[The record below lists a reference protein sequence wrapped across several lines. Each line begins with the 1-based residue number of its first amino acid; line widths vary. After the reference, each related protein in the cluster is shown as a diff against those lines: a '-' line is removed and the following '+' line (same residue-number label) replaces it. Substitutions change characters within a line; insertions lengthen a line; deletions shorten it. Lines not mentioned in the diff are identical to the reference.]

1 MTISPAVTPTLAAPA
16 QTHNVPTLRA
26 RITRAFGL
34 FTLLGTV
41 LYSVLTLLLLYS
53 VEDHVFEA
61 QVHEEAAWLTATRQR
76 DGYWPTPR
84 LPHMLLATTLGDLPS
99 DLFAQLRD
107 EPRRREFRGDAGRH
121 YHVRAVAQNATGVPD
136 AWLVAEVSRQLAV
149 RPLRRELLVK
159 WMFVVVGILLGAA
172 WLARAVARRI
182 ATPLQQLASAVEGAN
197 AAGTDALSVTL
208 PHNTDREL
216 RVVASALEAWSE
228 RVTQHVARERAFTRD
243 VSHELRTP
251 LSVLRSSVER
261 GSAQP
266 GVPYETQL
274 ALGVATRATQDLQRT
289 IDTLL
294 MLAREQE
301 APRRSDAA
309 VRSALES
316 VLLDR
321 IEDLAAR
328 GLTLDIDVPR
338 SLRLPVPEDV
348 LQLMLAS
355 LFDNVRDHG
364 AAGVVTV
371 SSDTHSVT
379 VHNRRHDSAGKGHG
393 FGLPLV
399 ARLAEATGLALE
411 VHSDDESFTV
421 RLRAALALPQTLSLE
436 PTPA

>member
-1 MTISPAVTPTLAAPA
+1 MTASRGAAPTVESPTPLA
-16 QTHNVPTLRA
+16 EGPTLRG

-41 LYSVLTLLLLYS
+41 VFSTLTLLLLYS
-53 VEDHVFEA
+53 VEDHVFES
-61 QVHEEAAWLTATRQR
+61 QVQEEAAWLTNSRQR
-76 DGYWPTPR
+76 DGRWPAPR
-84 LPHMLLATTLGDLPS
+84 LPHMQLATSLAELPTDLVE
-99 DLFAQLRD
+99 QLRA
-107 EPRRREFRGDAGRH
+107 EPQRHEFRGEAGRH
-121 YHVRAVAQNATGVPD
+121 YHVRAVSQSAAGVPD
-136 AWLVAEVSRQLAV
+136 GWLVAEVSRQLAV
-149 RPLRRELLVK
+149 RPLRRELIAK

-182 ATPLQQLASAVEGAN
+182 ATPLQQLATAVEGAN
-197 AAGTDALSVTL
+197 ASGGAALAVPLPPDA
-208 PHNTDREL
+208 DREL
-216 RVVASALEAWSE
+216 RVVARALEMWSQ
-228 RVTQHVARERAFTRD
+228 RVLRHVARERAFTRD

-266 GVPYETQL
+266 GVPHETQL

-328 GLTLDIDVPR
+328 GLTLNIDVPR

-355 LFDNVRDHG
+355 LFDNVRDHA

-371 SSDTHSVT
+371 SSDAHGVA
-379 VHNRRHDSAGKGHG
+379 VHNRRQDSTGKGHG

-399 ARLAEATGLALE
+399 SRLAEATGLVVE

-421 RLRAALALPQTLSLE
+421 RLRLAQA

>member
-1 MTISPAVTPTLAAPA
+1 MTALLGSSAVTPTLATPA
-16 QTHNVPTLRA
+16 QVPGAPTLRV

-61 QVHEEAAWLTATRQR
+61 QVQEEAAWLTAARQR
-76 DGYWPTPR
+76 GGQWPTPR

-99 DLFAQLRD
+99 DLAGQLRA
-107 EPRRREFRGDAGRH
+107 EPERREFRGEAGRH
-121 YHVRAVAQNATGVPD
+121 YHVRAVSNGAAGVPH

-149 RPLRRELLVK
+149 RPLRRELLIK
-159 WMFVVVGILLGAA
+159 WIVVVVGILLGAA
-172 WLARAVARRI
+172 WLARTVALRI

-197 AAGTDALSVTL
+197 ATGTDALSVTL

-228 RVTQHVARERAFTRD
+228 RVTRHVARERAFTRD

-266 GVPYETQL
+266 GVPHETQL

-321 IEDLAAR
+321 IDDLAAR

-355 LFDNVRDHG
+355 LFDNVRDH
-364 AAGVVTV
+364 AATGVVSVRSDAQSVSVHNHRQNTV
-371 SSDTHSVT
+371 S
-379 VHNRRHDSAGKGHG
+379 KGHG

-399 ARLAEATGLALE
+399 ARLAEATGLVLE

-421 RLRAALALPQTLSLE
+421 RLRAALA
-436 PTPA
+436 TPPA

>member
-1 MTISPAVTPTLAAPA
+1 VTASRGAAPTVESPTPLA
-16 QTHNVPTLRA
+16 EGPTLRG

-41 LYSVLTLLLLYS
+41 VFSTLTLLLLYS
-53 VEDHVFEA
+53 VEDHVFES
-61 QVHEEAAWLTATRQR
+61 QVQEEAAWLTNSRQR
-76 DGYWPTPR
+76 DGRWPAPR
-84 LPHMLLATTLGDLPS
+84 LPHMQLATSLAELPTDLIE
-99 DLFAQLRD
+99 QLRA
-107 EPRRREFRGDAGRH
+107 EPQRHEFRGEAGRH
-121 YHVRAVAQNATGVPD
+121 YHVRAVSQSAAGVPD
-136 AWLVAEVSRQLAV
+136 GWLVAEVSRQLAV
-149 RPLRRELLVK
+149 RPLRRELIAK
-159 WMFVVVGILLGAA
+159 WMFVVVGILLGAT

-182 ATPLQQLASAVEGAN
+182 ATPLQQLATAVEGAN
-197 AAGTDALSVTL
+197 ASGGAALAVPLPPDA
-208 PHNTDREL
+208 DREL
-216 RVVASALEAWSE
+216 RVVARALEMWSQ
-228 RVTQHVARERAFTRD
+228 RVLRHVARERAFTRD

-266 GVPYETQL
+266 GVPHETQL

-328 GLTLDIDVPR
+328 GLTLNIDVPR

-355 LFDNVRDHG
+355 LFDNVRDHA

-371 SSDTHSVT
+371 SSDAHGVA
-379 VHNRRHDSAGKGHG
+379 VHNRRQDSAGKGHG

-399 ARLAEATGLALE
+399 SRLAEATGLVVE

-421 RLRAALALPQTLSLE
+421 RLRLAQV